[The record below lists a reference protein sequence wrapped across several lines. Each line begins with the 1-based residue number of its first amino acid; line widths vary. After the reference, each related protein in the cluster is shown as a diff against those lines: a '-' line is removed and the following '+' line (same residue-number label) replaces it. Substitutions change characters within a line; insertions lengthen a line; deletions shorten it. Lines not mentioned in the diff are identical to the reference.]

1 MQVTKIEVQKLSLPP
16 PMPYRRGTEE
26 LLVKIY
32 TDEGITGVSEC
43 SGGGG
48 YSGETPNAQMAIIKD
63 LFAPVIIGED
73 PFNVEKIMTTIGPIL
88 NPRSFLMA
96 KGAIDFALHD
106 IIGKALKM
114 PCYRVLGGAWRK
126 DIPLTWVT
134 ANPDPKEAAK
144 FAVSAL
150 EAGYKAI
157 KLKVGSAW
165 GSKGPEEDLERAI
178 AVRDAIGKN
187 TPMGIDSNQSL
198 GNVDGACKLI
208 SRINSKCD
216 IDYAE
221 QPLPSWDIA
230 GLAALRKRLEVPI
243 YADESAFTLQEL
255 LNCIRAEAIDGILI
269 KVERTGYYM
278 GKHIVAAADAAGLT
292 VIVGGM
298 SGLGLQLAQN
308 AQFIAS
314 TRKLFEVPWAFGC
327 GTICQHF
334 FKFST
339 ADIPKDSDIAV
350 PTPEIAKGILKV
362 PEGPGLGVGL
372 NEKVLK
378 KYLVGQ
384 PEIMTEE
391 TVRKQK

>member
-1 MQVTKIEVQKLSLPP
+1 MKITKIEIQKLFLPP
-16 PMPYRRGTEE
+16 PMPHRRATEE
-26 LLVKIY
+26 LLIKIH
-32 TDEGITGVSEC
+32 TDEGITGFSEC
-43 SGGGG
+43 SGGGL
-48 YSGETPNAQMAIIKD
+48 YSGETPNAQMAVIKD
-63 LFAPVIIGED
+63 LFAPVLIGED
-73 PFNVEKIMTTIGPIL
+73 PFNVEKIMTMIGPML
-88 NPRSFLMA
+88 GPRSFLMV
-96 KGAIDFALHD
+96 KGAIEFALYD
-106 IIGKALKM
+106 IMGKALKM
-114 PCYRVLGGAWRK
+114 PCYRLLGGAWSK
-126 DIPLTWVT
+126 EIPLTWVL
-134 ANPDPKEAAK
+134 AMPDPKEAAK

-150 EAGYKAI
+150 EAGYKSI
-157 KLKVGSAW
+157 KVKVGTAW
-165 GSKGPEEDLERAI
+165 GSKGPEQDLERCI
-178 AVRDAIGKN
+178 AVRDAIGKS

-216 IDYAE
+216 IEYAE

-255 LNCIRAEAIDGILI
+255 LACIKAEAVDGILI

-278 GKHIVAAADAAGLT
+278 GKRIVATADAAGLS

-308 AQFIAS
+308 AHFIAS

-362 PEGPGLGVGL
+362 PEGPGLGVEL
-372 NEKVLK
+372 NEKVVK
-378 KYLVGQ
+378 KYAKEP
-384 PEIMTEE
+384 PEVITEE
-391 TVRKQK
+391 NVKKLM